1 MHRIY
6 LATLTALF
14 SFMAAVAAET
24 QQSHVNFDIWFVND
38 LVEDLSKDD
47 FSERERATLRLIAL
61 GPIVVQE
68 INEHISIERLDAE
81 ARERLERV
89 KRDAEFALLTTFESA
104 TAEYERIVNEVL
116 ELDAGRY
123 AQLVLEKRARADRLL
138 ERLEAMSA
146 AQNRSRTLA
155 DLLVATGE
163 RLYSAPGSIARTPAL
178 RFAIADL
185 QSAVYFYELSLS
197 TQPDQPGL
205 RMAHSR
211 AVTLL
216 GSARWADNPRFE

>member
-123 AQLVLEKRARADRLL
+123 AQLVLEKRARAESLAHTR
-138 ERLEAMSA
+138 
-146 AQNRSRTLA
+146 RSSR
-155 DLLVATGE
+155 
-163 RLYSAPGSIARTPAL
+163 RHRRTPLQRARQYRAYACAAL
-178 RFAIADL
+178 RHRRPAIGRVFL
-185 QSAVYFYELSLS
+185 
-197 TQPDQPGL
+197 
-205 RMAHSR
+205 
-211 AVTLL
+211 
-216 GSARWADNPRFE
+216 